1 MKNTPTLATLAA
13 DLDSGRT
20 SARKL
25 VDDCLAK
32 IADSSGEGQRA
43 FIHVDAE
50 AAIEAAEAMDRLR
63 EVKAAPSPYA
73 GIPISIKDLFD
84 IKGQVTRAGSRALE
98 DSAPAEADATVV
110 ARLRRA
116 GFVVIGRTN
125 MTEFAYSG
133 IGINPHYGTPK
144 SAWQRNVG
152 HVPGGSSS
160 GAAVSVVDGMA
171 HGALGTD
178 TGGSCR
184 IPAAYNGIVGFKP
197 TQRRVPLDGGV
208 PLSSTLD
215 SFGPLART
223 VACCAVLDAVLAD
236 ETFVPL
242 QPLPIKGMRL
252 AVPTTVVLDELDDD
266 VARTFERALETLSRQ
281 GALIERIE
289 VPEFLDVGVMNT
301 KGGFSAAESYAWH
314 RYLIAGSGD
323 VYDPR
328 VSVRIL
334 RGESISAADY
344 IDLLNARKSLIARA
358 EKRIAP
364 YDALVLPTT
373 ANTPPRIA
381 DLADDK
387 AFTKANLL
395 SLRNCTL
402 INMIDGCAISL
413 PAHREGEVPVGL
425 MLAAAGGSDRRIF
438 EWPQEWRP
446 RSVFDLAFTIDA
458 QGTTTPLTLAID
470 QAVIAG
476 WTGRDPVA
484 RDKHIAELEAI
495 GIARP
500 ASTPIYYRVSARRL
514 VITDSIEVCGGDS
527 SGEVEFVLIGW
538 QGRIFVG
545 VGSDHTDRKVET
557 YSVTVSKQMCDK
569 PMAPVLWELEDVIGH
584 WDRMI
589 LRSYALIDGARVLYQ
604 EGTLDAM
611 LPVADLI
618 RARFRRQG
626 PARRLRHVRRHFCR
640 QGRHQARQP
649 VRI

>member
-1 MKNTPTLATLAA
+1 MPNTPTLATLAD
-13 DLDSGRT
+13 DLEGGRT

-25 VDDCLAK
+25 VDECLAR
-32 IADSSGEGQRA
+32 IADASGEGTRT

-73 GIPISIKDLFD
+73 GIPVSIKDLFD

-98 DSAPAEADATVV
+98 DSAPAEADATAV

-116 GFVVIGRTN
+116 GFIVIGRTN

-144 SAWQRNVG
+144 GAWQRSVG

-184 IPAAYNGIVGFKP
+184 IPAAFNGIVGFKP

-208 PLSSTLD
+208 PLSFSLD

-223 VACCAVLDAVLAD
+223 VGCCAVLDAVLAN
-236 ETFVPL
+236 ETVVPL
-242 QPLPIKGMRL
+242 QPRSIKGMRL
-252 AVPTTVVLDELDDD
+252 AVPTTVVLDELDDA
-266 VARTFERALETLSRQ
+266 VARTFERTLETLSRQ

-289 VPEFLDVGVMNT
+289 VPEFLDVAPMSA
-301 KGGFSAAESYAWH
+301 KGGFAAAESYAWH
-314 RYLIAGSGD
+314 RYLIVSKGD

-328 VSVRIL
+328 VYSRIL
-334 RGESISAADY
+334 RGESQSAADY
-344 IDLLNARKSLIARA
+344 IDLLGARRSLIART

-387 AFTKANLL
+387 AFTAANLL
-395 SLRNCTL
+395 ALRNCTL

-413 PAHREGEVPVGL
+413 PCHREGEVPIGL

-438 EWPQEWRP
+438 E
-446 RSVFDLAFTIDA
+446 LAS
-458 QGTTTPLTLAID
+458 GMEGAI
-470 QAVIAG
+470 
-476 WTGRDPVA
+476 
-484 RDKHIAELEAI
+484 
-495 GIARP
+495 
-500 ASTPIYYRVSARRL
+500 RV
-514 VITDSIEVCGGDS
+514 
-527 SGEVEFVLIGW
+527 
-538 QGRIFVG
+538 
-545 VGSDHTDRKVET
+545 
-557 YSVTVSKQMCDK
+557 
-569 PMAPVLWELEDVIGH
+569 
-584 WDRMI
+584 
-589 LRSYALIDGARVLYQ
+589 
-604 EGTLDAM
+604 
-611 LPVADLI
+611 
-618 RARFRRQG
+618 
-626 PARRLRHVRRHFCR
+626 
-640 QGRHQARQP
+640 
-649 VRI
+649 

>member
-1 MKNTPTLATLAA
+1 MKNIPTLAD
-13 DLDSGRT
+13 DLDNGRT

-25 VDDCLAK
+25 VDQCLAK
-32 IADSSGEGQRA
+32 IGDTSGEGARA

-63 EVKAAPSPYA
+63 EVKAAPSRYA
-73 GIPISIKDLFD
+73 GIPVSIKDLFD

-98 DSAPAEADATVV
+98 DSAPAEADASVV

-144 SAWQRNVG
+144 GAWQRSVG

-184 IPAAYNGIVGFKP
+184 IPAAFNGIVGFKP

-208 PLSSTLD
+208 PLSFTLD

-223 VACCAVLDAVLAD
+223 VGCCAVLDAVLAND
-236 ETFVPL
+236 PILPL
-242 QPLPIKGMRL
+242 QPRPIKGMRL
-252 AVPTTVVLDELDDD
+252 AVPTTVALDELEDA

-281 GALIERIE
+281 GALIEQIE
-289 VPEFLDVGVMNT
+289 VPEFLDVAPMSA
-301 KGGFSAAESYAWH
+301 KGGFAAAESYAWH
-314 RYLIAGSGD
+314 RYLIVSKGD

-328 VSVRIL
+328 VYSRIL
-334 RGESISAADY
+334 RGESQSAADY
-344 IDLLNARKSLIARA
+344 IDLLGARRSLIART

-381 DLADDK
+381 DMADNK
-387 AFTKANLL
+387 AFTVQNLL
-395 SLRNCTL
+395 ALRNCTL

-413 PAHREGEVPVGL
+413 PCHREGEVPVGL

-438 EWPQEWRP
+438 E
-446 RSVFDLAFTIDA
+446 LAA
-458 QGTTTPLTLAID
+458 AMEGAI
-470 QAVIAG
+470 
-476 WTGRDPVA
+476 
-484 RDKHIAELEAI
+484 
-495 GIARP
+495 
-500 ASTPIYYRVSARRL
+500 RV
-514 VITDSIEVCGGDS
+514 
-527 SGEVEFVLIGW
+527 
-538 QGRIFVG
+538 
-545 VGSDHTDRKVET
+545 
-557 YSVTVSKQMCDK
+557 
-569 PMAPVLWELEDVIGH
+569 
-584 WDRMI
+584 
-589 LRSYALIDGARVLYQ
+589 
-604 EGTLDAM
+604 
-611 LPVADLI
+611 
-618 RARFRRQG
+618 
-626 PARRLRHVRRHFCR
+626 
-640 QGRHQARQP
+640 
-649 VRI
+649 